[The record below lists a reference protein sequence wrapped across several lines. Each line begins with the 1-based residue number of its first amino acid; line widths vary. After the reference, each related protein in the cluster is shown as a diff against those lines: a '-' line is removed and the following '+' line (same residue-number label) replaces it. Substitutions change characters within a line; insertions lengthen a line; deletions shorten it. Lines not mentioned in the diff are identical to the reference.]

1 VGHDYKIVINGKTF
15 FEGRPSWRQALEI
28 DVQWQKQRRQQQW
41 VPPSLLA
48 SLRKC
53 DKPPGKGRQSPPAAF
68 QRTINQQAFGGE
80 ILEVRRED
88 KRPWQVE

>member
-1 VGHDYKIVINGKTF
+1 MARHF
-15 FEGRPSWRQALEI
+15 LGRPSWRHALEI

-80 ILEVRRED
+80 ILEVKRED

>member
-1 VGHDYKIVINGKTF
+1 VGHDYKIVINGNTF
-15 FEGRPSWRQALEI
+15 FVDRPSWCQALEI
-28 DVQWQKQRRQQQW
+28 HVQWRKQRRQQQW
-41 VPPSLLA
+41 VPASLSP

-80 ILEVRRED
+80 ILEVKRQD
-88 KRPWQVE
+88 KRA